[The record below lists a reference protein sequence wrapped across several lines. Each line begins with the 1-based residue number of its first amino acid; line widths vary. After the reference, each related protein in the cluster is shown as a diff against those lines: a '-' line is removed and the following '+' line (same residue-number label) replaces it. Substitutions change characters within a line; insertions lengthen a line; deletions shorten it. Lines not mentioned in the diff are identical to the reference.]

1 MILITGGRGAVA
13 TQLRTLLHNDGLAV
27 RVGSG
32 RPEKLQLPA
41 DVSAVA
47 LDLKDPST
55 FPAALAGATSVFLY
69 AEAAAIDEF
78 VSAATAA
85 GVEHIVLLSSSS
97 VLDPDAATNPVAKS
111 HLDAELGLANAPM
124 TVSVL
129 RPGAFAGNARSWA
142 WAIKAGQPINLPYPN
157 AYADPIHEID
167 VAAAAYALLT
177 APAHRGEQ
185 HTLTGPETLTFTEQI
200 DLVAKITGRTIAVDR
215 VTPEAWKQQMAD
227 YMPVNYAD
235 GLLDY
240 WRRCDGIPTEIT
252 NTVATLTGRPPR
264 TFASWI
270 EENAA
275 EFTS

>member
-13 TQLRTLLHNDGLAV
+13 TQLLTLLHADGLAV

-32 RPEKLQLPA
+32 RPEELQLPA

-47 LDLKDPST
+47 CDLKDPNT
-55 FPAALAGATSVFLY
+55 FPAALAGVTSVFLY
-69 AEAAAIDEF
+69 AEAAAIKEF
-78 VSAATAA
+78 VAAATEA
-85 GVEHIVLLSSSS
+85 GVEHIVLLSSSA
-97 VLDPDAATNPVAKS
+97 VLSPDPAANPVAKA
-111 HLDAELGLANAPM
+111 HHDAELGLADAPM

-142 WAIKAGQPINLPYPN
+142 RAIKAGRPINLPYPN

-177 APAHRGEQ
+177 APEHRGQQ

-200 DLVAKITGRTIAVDR
+200 DLVAEITGRTITVDQ

-227 YMPVNYAD
+227 YMPAAYAD

-240 WRRCDGIPTEIT
+240 WRLNDGIPTEIT
-252 NTVATLTGRPPR
+252 DTVATLTGRPPR
-264 TFASWI
+264 TFTSWI

>member
-1 MILITGGRGAVA
+1 MILLTGGRGAVA
-13 TQLRTLLHNDGLAV
+13 IQLLALLHADGHAV

-32 RPEKLQLPA
+32 RPAELPLPA
-41 DVSAVA
+41 GVSAVA
-47 LDLKDPST
+47 CDLKDPNT
-55 FPAALAGATSVFLY
+55 FPAALAGVTSVFLY
-69 AEAAAIDEF
+69 AEAASINEF
-78 VSAATAA
+78 VAAATEA

-97 VLDPDAATNPVAKS
+97 VLGPAANPIAKA
-111 HLDAELGLANAPM
+111 HLDAELGLADAPM

-142 WAIKAGQPINLPYPN
+142 WAIKADRPINLPYPN
-157 AYADPIHEID
+157 AYTDPIHEID

-177 APAHRGEQ
+177 TPEQRGEQ

-200 DLVAKITGRTIAVDR
+200 DLVAEITGRTIVVDK

-227 YMPVNYAD
+227 YMPAAYAD

-240 WRRCDGIPTEIT
+240 WRLSDGIPTEIT
-252 NTVATLTGRPPR
+252 DTVATLTGRPPR
-264 TFASWI
+264 TFASWL